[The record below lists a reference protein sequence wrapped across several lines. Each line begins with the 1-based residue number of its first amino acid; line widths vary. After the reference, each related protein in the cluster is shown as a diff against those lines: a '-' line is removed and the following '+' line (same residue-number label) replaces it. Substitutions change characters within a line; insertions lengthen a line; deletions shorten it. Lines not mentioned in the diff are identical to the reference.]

1 MQVTIEEWN
10 DMKEMF
16 GDNLP
21 NPEQYPKSFEYH
33 YKVYRLFKYDKTFRG
48 WKENVHHSE

>member
-33 YKVYRLFKYDKTFRG
+33 YNCDNFILLC
-48 WKENVHHSE
+48 